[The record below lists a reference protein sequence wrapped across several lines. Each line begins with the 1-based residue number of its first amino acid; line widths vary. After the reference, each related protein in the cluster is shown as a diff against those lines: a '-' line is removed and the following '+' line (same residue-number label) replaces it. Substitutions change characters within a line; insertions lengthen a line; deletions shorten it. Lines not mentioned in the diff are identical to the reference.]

1 VQHLLLVFKYLFT
14 SNSSSIIEEV
24 KARRDAGL
32 GLLAYFYFDFRDTTK
47 QGIRGLLSSLLTQL
61 CTKSDP
67 CYQVLL
73 DLYSTHGAGSQQPDT
88 KSLVQC
94 MKDMLELSGQPAI
107 YFVIDALDECPND
120 FGVVSPREKVLNFIE
135 DLVELHLPNLRICV
149 ASRSEADILD
159 ILQPLASYIICLHD
173 EEGQKQD
180 IISYINSVV
189 QSDRKMRNWRA
200 EDRQLVINALTQ
212 RADGMYVKLLPKHVY
227 LLISSQVQMGFL
239 PIGNVAPL
247 LPDGDSEHSG

>member
-1 VQHLLLVFKYLFT
+1 
-14 SNSSSIIEEV
+14 
-24 KARRDAGL
+24 
-32 GLLAYFYFDFRDTTK
+32 
-47 QGIRGLLSSLLTQL
+47 
-61 CTKSDP
+61 
-67 CYQVLL
+67 
-73 DLYSTHGAGSQQPDT
+73 
-88 KSLVQC
+88 